1 MCSVLRRLIK
11 KSHIFS
17 SHYNETR
24 HKLIPVLVV
33 MAVLAAVSAAIAV
46 PGILLTNKSTG
57 IVLSTKKEYADC
69 FYA

>member
-1 MCSVLRRLIK
+1 
-11 KSHIFS
+11 
-17 SHYNETR
+17 
-24 HKLIPVLVV
+24 

-57 IVLSTKKEYADC
+57 IVLSTKKEYAGC